1 MHCDFSAINA
11 DGESDLSSE
20 FETLCK
26 KQANGLIKVSEQ
38 LDNNLLIYASA
49 IKPGSRFTDEQSVIQ
64 ITAQHGVRLIG
75 SEQVE
80 AIFGDESKV

>member
-1 MHCDFSAINA
+1 MHADFSAINA
-11 DGESDLSSE
+11 DGESDMSSE

-49 IKPGSRFTDEQSVIQ
+49 IKPGSRFTDE
-64 ITAQHGVRLIG
+64 
-75 SEQVE
+75 
-80 AIFGDESKV
+80 